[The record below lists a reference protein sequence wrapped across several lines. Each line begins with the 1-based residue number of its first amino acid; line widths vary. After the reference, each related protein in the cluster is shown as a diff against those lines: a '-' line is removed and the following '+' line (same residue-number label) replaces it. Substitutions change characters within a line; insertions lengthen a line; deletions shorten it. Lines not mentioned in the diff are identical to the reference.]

1 MQPGFDLRIRSMIK
15 ALSETVL
22 PAVDPANKSAIEQLH
37 ITLGSLALL
46 REQVDYAH
54 AFEMADLRDMTAI
67 LAALPELAGSVSDQ
81 TRQVVAKAEA
91 LANGAPTS
99 LTRLQDANCAL
110 RAAIAEEIAAAYL
123 HLGDGAAA
131 RLERWLL
138 QHGQGQI
145 SRERAFVA
153 GTGFDVFPE
162 SLRTLGE
169 LLDE

>member
-91 LANGAPTS
+91 
-99 LTRLQDANCAL
+99 
-110 RAAIAEEIAAAYL
+110 
-123 HLGDGAAA
+123 
-131 RLERWLL
+131 
-138 QHGQGQI
+138 
-145 SRERAFVA
+145 
-153 GTGFDVFPE
+153 
-162 SLRTLGE
+162 
-169 LLDE
+169 